1 MGERRRGGGG
11 GGGRGGEEEEERWK
25 KRFKDEAETGW
36 DYYNKLL
43 VYY

>member
-1 MGERRRGGGG
+1 MGERRRGGG

-25 KRFKDEAETGW
+25 KRFKDKAETGW